1 MFYFINWLSKTP
13 RLHSHYICSGTQ
25 HWRQFYLVQGNTRD
39 WTLFMMPKSGQ
50 VVKWKL
56 ATWISGL
63 EFSFYYC
70 SVAEIQYG
78 FFRKCWN
85 SDTNI
90 KENFKESMG
99 SNNHFTKF
107 LFNFEFGVKYLST
120 WIPVIN
126 KSIVWIICVCV
137 WFQPF

>member
-1 MFYFINWLSKTP
+1 MISKTP
-13 RLHSHYICSGTQ
+13 PLQSHYICSGTQ

-70 SVAEIQYG
+70 SVVETQYG
-78 FFRKCWN
+78 FYRKRWEA
-85 SDTNI
+85 DTNR
-90 KENFKESMG
+90 KVNFKGFMG
-99 SNNHFTKF
+99 SNNHFTKL
-107 LFNFEFGVKYLST
+107 LFNFEFGVKYMSAS
-120 WIPVIN
+120 IPVIN
-126 KSIVWIICVCV
+126 KFRINKKQDRRYSD
-137 WFQPF
+137 PKARNG